1 VLEGAME
8 EFFQGVGITALIL
21 LALVGAGLGA
31 AAAKLLRRPVVLY
44 VVVGALAAM
53 ATPFV
58 LAALGVTVL
67 AAGGILL
74 VLIVGAVGA
83 AVAVALVRALTGRR

>member
-83 AVAVALVRALTGRR
+83 AVAVGLVRALTGRR